1 MATIRCCWHWQSA
14 LLADLV
20 LIYVHG
26 FNSSALSYKAGL
38 LREHMTKLDLAE
50 YYACPELS
58 HRPAQA
64 MAQLQA
70 LIAPYTAS
78 TVTLVGSSL
87 GGYYA
92 TRLVETLGARAV
104 LVNPAVRPY
113 ELLAP
118 YTGLQKNLYTGEEYQ
133 FTAEHVAEL
142 RALEVDHIT
151 PERYLLIT
159 ATGDEVLN
167 YRDAVARY
175 AGCEQII
182 VNGGDHGFRGFAD
195 YLDTVIAFWQ
205 RGRV

>member
-1 MATIRCCWHWQSA
+1 M
-14 LLADLV
+14 

-26 FNSSALSYKAGL
+26 FNSSALSFKAGL
-38 LREHMTKLDLAE
+38 LRDHMARLRLSAH
-50 YYACPELS
+50 YACPELS

-70 LIAPYTAS
+70 LIAPHDAHS
-78 TVTLVGSSL
+78 VTLVGSSL

-92 TRLVETLGARAV
+92 THLAENSGVRVV

-118 YTGLQKNLYTGEEYQ
+118 LLGLQKNLYTSEEYQ
-133 FTAEHVAEL
+133 FTAEHIAEL
-142 RALEVDHIT
+142 RGLEVTSIT
-151 PERYLLIT
+151 PSRYLLIT
-159 ATGDEVLN
+159 ATGDEVLD
-167 YRDAVARY
+167 YRDGVARY

-195 YLDTVIAFWQ
+195 YLDTVVTFWQ

>member
-1 MATIRCCWHWQSA
+1 MPCCWRWPNASA
-14 LLADLV
+14 TDPV

-38 LREHMTKLDLAE
+38 LRDHMAKLGLAQH
-50 YYACPELS
+50 YACPELS

-70 LIAPYTAS
+70 LIAPHDAN

-87 GGYYA
+87 GGYYS
-92 TRLVETLGARAV
+92 TYLVETLGARAV

-118 YTGLQKNLYTGEEYQ
+118 YTGPQKNLYTGEEYL
-133 FTAEHVAEL
+133 FTAEHIAEL
-142 RALEVDHIT
+142 RALEVDHIN

-159 ATGDEVLN
+159 ATGDEVLD
-167 YRDAVARY
+167 YRDGVKRY
-175 AGCEQII
+175 AGSEQII
-182 VNGGDHGFRGFAD
+182 VNGGDHGFRGFTD

>member
-1 MATIRCCWHWQSA
+1 MFLENITKP
-14 LLADLV
+14 V

-38 LREHMTKLDLAE
+38 LRDHMARLGLSAH
-50 YYACPELS
+50 YACPELS

-64 MAQLQA
+64 MAQLQM
-70 LIAPYTAS
+70 LIAPHDAI

-92 TRLVETLGARAV
+92 THLAEKTGLRVV

-113 ELLAP
+113 ELLTP
-118 YTGLQKNLYTGEEYQ
+118 LLGPQKNLYTGEEYD
-133 FTAEHVAEL
+133 FTTEHIAEL
-142 RALEVDHIT
+142 RALEVAHIT

-159 ATGDEVLN
+159 ATGDEVLD
-167 YRDAVARY
+167 YRDGVRRY

-182 VNGGDHGFRGFAD
+182 VSGGDHGFRGFAS
-195 YLDTVIAFWQ
+195 YLDTVVTFWQ

>member
-1 MATIRCCWHWQSA
+1 
-14 LLADLV
+14 V

-38 LREHMTKLDLAE
+38 LREHMAKLGLARH
-50 YYACPELS
+50 YACPELS
-58 HRPAQA
+58 YRPTQA
-64 MAQLQA
+64 MAQLQT
-70 LIAPYTAS
+70 LIAPHDPH

-118 YTGLQKNLYTGEEYQ
+118 YTGPQKNLYTGENYE
-133 FTAEHVAEL
+133 FTPGHIAEL
-142 RALEVDHIT
+142 RTLEVEHIT
-151 PERYLLIT
+151 PQQYLLIT
-159 ATGDEVLN
+159 ATGDEVLD
-167 YRDAVARY
+167 YRDGVARY

-182 VNGGDHGFRGFAD
+182 VNGGDHGFRGFSE
-195 YLDTVIAFWQ
+195 YLDGVIAFWQ
-205 RGRV
+205 HGRV

>member
-1 MATIRCCWHWQSA
+1 MMPCCWHWPNVFR
-14 LLADLV
+14 LELV

-38 LREHMTKLDLAE
+38 LRQHMAKLGMAEH
-50 YYACPELS
+50 YACPELS
-58 HRPAQA
+58 HRPALA

-70 LIAPYTAS
+70 LIAAHDAS

-92 TRLVETLGARAV
+92 THLTETLGVRSV

-118 YTGLQKNLYTGEEYQ
+118 YTGAQKNLYTGEEYQ
-133 FTAEHVAEL
+133 FTDEHIAEL

-159 ATGDEVLN
+159 ATGDDVLD
-167 YRDAVARY
+167 YRDGVARY

-195 YLDTVIAFWQ
+195 HLDTVVTFWQ
-205 RGRV
+205 PGRV

>member
-1 MATIRCCWHWQSA
+1 M
-14 LLADLV
+14 

-26 FNSSALSYKAGL
+26 FNSSALSHKAGL
-38 LREHMTKLDLAE
+38 LREKMAQLGLSAHF
-50 YYACPELS
+50 ACPELS
-58 HRPAQA
+58 HRPVQA

-70 LIAPYTAS
+70 LIAPHDAS

-92 TRLVETLGARAV
+92 THLAENSGVRVV

-118 YTGLQKNLYTGEEYQ
+118 YVGPQKNLYTGEEYL

-142 RALEVDHIT
+142 RALEVEQIT
-151 PERYLLIT
+151 AERYLLIT
-159 ATGDEVLN
+159 ATGDEVLD

-195 YLDTVIAFWQ
+195 YLDSVVTFWQ

>member
-1 MATIRCCWHWQSA
+1 MFLENFIKP
-14 LLADLV
+14 V

-38 LREHMTKLDLAE
+38 LRDHMARLGLSARF
-50 YYACPELS
+50 ACPELS

-64 MAQLQA
+64 MAQLRA
-70 LIAPYTAS
+70 LIVPHAADG
-78 TVTLVGSSL
+78 VTLVGSSL

-92 TRLVETLGARAV
+92 THLAENFGVRVV

-118 YTGLQKNLYTGEEYQ
+118 LLGPQKNLYTGEEYQ
-133 FTAEHVAEL
+133 FSAGHVAEL
-142 RALEVDHIT
+142 RALEVDQIT

-159 ATGDEVLN
+159 ATGDEVLD
-167 YRDAVARY
+167 YRDGVARY

-182 VNGGDHGFRGFAD
+182 INGGDHGFRGFVE
-195 YLDTVIAFWQ
+195 YLDTVIAFWR

>member
-1 MATIRCCWHWQSA
+1 
-14 LLADLV
+14 V

-38 LREHMTKLDLAE
+38 LREQMAQLGLSAHF
-50 YYACPELS
+50 ACPELS
-58 HRPAQA
+58 HQPAQA

-70 LIAPYTAS
+70 LIAPYAAR

-92 TRLVETLGARAV
+92 THLVENFGVRAV

-113 ELLAP
+113 DLLAP
-118 YTGLQKNLYTGEEYQ
+118 FTGPQKNLYTGEEYD
-133 FTAEHVAEL
+133 FTSVHVAEL
-142 RALEVDHIT
+142 RALEVGHIT

-159 ATGDEVLN
+159 AIGDEVLD

-175 AGCEQII
+175 AGCEQVI
-182 VNGGDHGFRGFAD
+182 VNGSDHGFRAFAD
-195 YLDTVIAFWQ
+195 YLDPVIAFWE

>member
-1 MATIRCCWHWQSA
+1 MRCCWRWRGASDQP
-14 LLADLV
+14 V

-38 LREHMTKLDLAE
+38 LREKMAQLGLSAHF
-50 YYACPELS
+50 ACPELS

-70 LIAPYTAS
+70 LMAPHDPRTL
-78 TVTLVGSSL
+78 TLVGSSL
-87 GGYYA
+87 GGFYA

-118 YTGLQKNLYTGEEYQ
+118 LLGPQKNLYTGEEYS

-142 RALEVDHIT
+142 RALEVEQIT
-151 PERYLLIT
+151 AERYLLIT
-159 ATGDEVLN
+159 ATADEVLD

-195 YLDTVIAFWQ
+195 YLDSVVTFWQ

>member
-1 MATIRCCWHWQSA
+1 M
-14 LLADLV
+14 

-38 LREHMTKLDLAE
+38 LREHMARLGMAGH
-50 YYACPELS
+50 YACPELS
-58 HRPAQA
+58 HRPTQV
-64 MAQLQA
+64 MAQLRA
-70 LIAPYTAS
+70 LIAPHDAH

-92 TRLVETLGARAV
+92 THLVEALGARAV

-118 YTGLQKNLYTGEEYQ
+118 YTGSQKNLYTGEEYE
-133 FTAEHVAEL
+133 FTAGHVAEL
-142 RALEVDHIT
+142 RTLEVDRIT

-159 ATGDEVLN
+159 ATGDEVLD
-167 YRDAVARY
+167 YRDGVARY

-182 VNGGDHGFRGFAD
+182 VDGSDHGFRAFTD

>member
-1 MATIRCCWHWQSA
+1 M
-14 LLADLV
+14 LV
-20 LIYVHG
+20 YIHG

-38 LREHMTKLDLAE
+38 LGEHMAKLGLAQH
-50 YYACPELS
+50 YACPELS
-58 HRPAQA
+58 HWPAQA

-70 LIAPYTAS
+70 LIAPHAAGS
-78 TVTLVGSSL
+78 VTLVGSSL

-92 TRLVETLGARAV
+92 TRLVETMGARAV

-113 ELLAP
+113 ELLASHVGP
-118 YTGLQKNLYTGEEYQ
+118 QKNLYTGEKYQ
-133 FTAEHVAEL
+133 FTAEHIAEL

-159 ATGDEVLN
+159 ATGDEVLD
-167 YRDAVARY
+167 YRDGVVRY

-182 VNGGDHGFRGFAD
+182 VNGSDHGFREFAD
-195 YLDTVIAFWQ
+195 YLDPVIAFWQ